1 MLNESE
7 QRRLAEIDAR
17 LRVSDP
23 DLARALSRPI
33 HPPRRRQ
40 PAVWVSAG
48 ALIAAPWLA
57 LLEDWPL
64 VIAAALVVAALVSG
78 VWAQTNSKREN

>member
-7 QRRLAEIDAR
+7 QRRLTEIDAQ

-23 DLARALSRPI
+23 DLARVLSRPR
-33 HPPRRRQ
+33 PPARRRQ
-40 PAVWVSAG
+40 PDVWMSIS

-57 LLEDWPL
+57 LLQGWPL

-78 VWAQTNSKREN
+78 IWAQTSPKRRD